1 MAGASLPQPEPSSS
15 SPLDA
20 YQRLRGCCPNA
31 VCCCRCASAKRG
43 SFISRRNSAF
53 HRDATTPKR
62 AKTGLGNTP
71 LILDTSLRS
80 TLHPSKPAAV
90 MDSAIHK
97 ITERPGSHLCFR
109 GLSRPPAAIG
119 VTAFPFPNSCA
130 ATLFQSALALSFAL
144 RICFG
149 FRDSC
154 FVLRSATCHS
164 FPICPLVAPTFTTFY
179 VAPVLQYS
187 NAPPP

>member
-1 MAGASLPQPEPSSS
+1 MR
-15 SPLDA
+15 PLKRA
-20 YQRLRGCCPNA
+20 PYALTGPMSARFTRGRQSTRCQVSRGCCPNA

-109 GLSRPPAAIG
+109 GLSRPPVAIG
-119 VTAFPFPNSCA
+119 VTAK
-130 ATLFQSALALSFAL
+130 T
-144 RICFG
+144 
-149 FRDSC
+149 DSE
-154 FVLRSATCHS
+154 FVLNR
-164 FPICPLVAPTFTTFY
+164 PLNDST
-179 VAPVLQYS
+179 Q
-187 NAPPP
+187 PPPSASSVPFTPIPYRGCVRQSFLFVPSW